1 MRHWRPI
8 LALALAAA
16 LALAGLGCVAQPDAS
31 AAAPTGKKD
40 FRAVWVA
47 TVYRLDYPSQAT
59 ADPEVL
65 KADADR
71 ILADCAAMGMTA
83 VILQVRPTSDAF
95 YPSDYYPWSRYL
107 TGTSGLAP
115 EGGFDPL
122 AYWVERAH
130 ALGLELHAWLNP
142 YRITRS
148 GQSDLDTLAPDHPAV
163 LHPDWPLRVMR

>member
-1 MRHWRPI
+1 MMRYWKPV

-16 LALAGLGCVAQPDAS
+16 LALAGLGRLSQPHAS
-31 AAAPTGKKD
+31 AASPTGPKD

-59 ADPEVL
+59 ADPAVL
-65 KADADR
+65 MADADR

-95 YPSDYYPWSRYL
+95 YPSEYYPWSRYL
-107 TGTSGLAP
+107 TGASGQAP
-115 EGGFDPL
+115 AEGFDPL

-130 ALGLELHAWLNP
+130 ALGMELHAWINP
-142 YRITRS
+142 FRITRG
-148 GQSDLDTLAPDHPAV
+148 GQAELDSLTADHPARV
-163 LHPDWPLRVMR
+163 HPDWVVE